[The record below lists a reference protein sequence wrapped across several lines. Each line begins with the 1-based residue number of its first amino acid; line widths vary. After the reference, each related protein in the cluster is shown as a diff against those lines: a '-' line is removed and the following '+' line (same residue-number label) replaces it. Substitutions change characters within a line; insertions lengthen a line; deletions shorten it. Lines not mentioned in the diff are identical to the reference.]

1 MATTI
6 FLTIYLLACLLV
18 AQYGRDRRMGFI
30 GTFIIS
36 LFITPV
42 AMLIILALTGPSPD
56 VEWRRRHEQRSRE

>member
-18 AQYGRDRRMGFI
+18 AMYGRDRRMGFI

-56 VEWRRRHEQRSRE
+56 VECRRRQEQRSRE